1 MFLRVRINPTIN
13 LHSKSFNMKSI
24 LTLFCSILFSIS
36 IFAQIPLTTAGYI
49 NDFDTYVGSLAS
61 LPTGWTSAN
70 LNFLGIGT
78 GSGNTGGTIAYGTS
92 NEYSLGALR
101 SNTASNVGYEVSF
114 VNNSPK
120 AITDLEIAYD
130 FEQWRYANTSGINVT
145 SSLGNVSSLSEIGI
159 SSGTNGTAT
168 VIPKSVILSN
178 LNITPSSTF
187 TITFSWTDASGSD
200 NGLSIDNFR
209 ISSVVLP
216 IILRKYSLDIV
227 QGKSNIIWL
236 TTEETDNSHF
246 TIDHSTDGKNFNEI
260 GRVEANQDRSGEK
273 DYAFAHESP
282 TKGINYY
289 RLNQFDLDGKKTT
302 FGILAGNFEG
312 GKEQFLFPTTAVNE
326 VWLSGYESAPVK
338 IFDASGKELINES
351 YQTGNSID
359 VSNLQSGVYFLLIG
373 QDRLSFLKY

>member
-1 MFLRVRINPTIN
+1 
-13 LHSKSFNMKSI
+13 MKSI

-216 IILRKYSLDIV
+216 IKLRKYYNLEIV
-227 QGKSNIIWL
+227 QGNIKHNL
-236 TTEETDNSHF
+236 VNH
-246 TIDHSTDGKNFNEI
+246 
-260 GRVEANQDRSGEK
+260 RRNQQLPLHNRP
-273 DYAFAHESP
+273 F
-282 TKGINYY
+282 Y
-289 RLNQFDLDGKKTT
+289 RWQKL
-302 FGILAGNFEG
+302 
-312 GKEQFLFPTTAVNE
+312 
-326 VWLSGYESAPVK
+326 
-338 IFDASGKELINES
+338 
-351 YQTGNSID
+351 
-359 VSNLQSGVYFLLIG
+359 
-373 QDRLSFLKY
+373 